1 MSLDNSFMIKRDTD
15 GSIMLVGIS
24 DKDSLMNDNNFHWF
38 NDGYERYEPNNASI
52 RIINE
57 HLPSLHILVFAG
69 TWCGDTHT
77 LLPEF
82 YKAMDAAGVGDA
94 QITLHLVD
102 RDKKTQDGS
111 SDNYSIANVP
121 TFIIVKHNIELG
133 RVVESVKTSIEAEIA
148 DILAD

>member
-1 MSLDNSFMIKRDTD
+1 MLTERDRD
-15 GSIMLVGIS
+15 GNIMLVGIS
-24 DKDSLMNDNNFHWF
+24 DKDTLMNNKAFPWF
-38 NDGYERYEPNNASI
+38 KEWYEKYQPDNASVRVI
-52 RIINE
+52 SD
-57 HLPSLHILVFAG
+57 HVSSLHILVFAG

-82 YKAMDAAGVGDA
+82 YKVMDAAGVGDA
-94 QITLHLVD
+94 QITLHLVH

-121 TFIIVKHNIELG
+121 TFIIIKGDKELG
-133 RVVESVKTSIEAEIA
+133 RVVESVKTSIEVEIA